1 MYYCKTCNTEL
12 PDTEVNSHVQKSH
25 EVYIHKPRPLKS
37 EVTHFV
43 NHNLVEPAIWA
54 VSAYGIILGFY
65 ASTTYGFFDLK
76 EYSLGSLVFFLNP
89 NQVQNLDL
97 WYDAYSYSLMI
108 FGTYLLSLYLIFNQQ
123 NKGYL
128 ALPVFLITYSTWDFL
143 GIGTHI
149 VQGVS
154 IIWLGIACISLI
166 YYIPI
171 HNQFKIQI
179 SFLGLILFLG
189 IGILNL
195 QDIFLRLWP
204 FTQVQISNVGIT
216 TTILQY
222 LDGISNELTF
232 CIFCLLSIK
241 LKPNDPTKHI

>member
-1 MYYCKTCNTEL
+1 MTWCKTCQKEL
-12 PDTEVNSHVQKSH
+12 LENETNFHVQKSH
-25 EVYIHKPRPLKS
+25 EVFIEKPKLTKFEIS
-37 EVTHFV
+37 HWINSF
-43 NHNLVEPAIWA
+43 LVEPAIWA

-65 ASTTYGFFDLK
+65 ASITYGFFDLK
-76 EYSLGSLVFFLNP
+76 EYSLGSLVFFLNA

-108 FGTYLLSLYLIFNQQ
+108 FGAYLLSLYLIFNQQ
-123 NKGYL
+123 KKGYL

-143 GIGTHI
+143 GIGTHVI
-149 VQGVS
+149 QGVS

-166 YYIPI
+166 YYIPL

-179 SFLGLILFLG
+179 SFLGLILFFG

-204 FTQVQISNVGIT
+204 FTQIQISNVGIT